1 VRGAF
6 GEHVLERDLML
17 DADAP
22 AFVTHSRR
30 LRRLG
35 LVGRL
40 TGPVDPDV
48 EHLTVLVIG
57 HRDVVVATH
66 GERRGTAVL
75 SARLEDVD
83 VASLAD
89 ELAGTAIEVDDEGM
103 TITGFATSVDGAGA
117 RGSYFVGLG
126 PPDGDAAREALRA
139 AVRAAKSA

>member
-1 VRGAF
+1 
-6 GEHVLERDLML
+6 VLERDLML
-17 DADAP
+17 DADAL

-30 LRRLG
+30 LRRPGIL
-35 LVGRL
+35 GRL
-40 TGPVDPDV
+40 TGTGDPDV
-48 EHLTVLVIG
+48 SHLTVVVIG
-57 HRDVVVATH
+57 PRDVVVATH
-66 GERRGTAVL
+66 GEQRGAAVL

-89 ELAGTAIEVDDEGM
+89 ELAGTGIDVADEGM